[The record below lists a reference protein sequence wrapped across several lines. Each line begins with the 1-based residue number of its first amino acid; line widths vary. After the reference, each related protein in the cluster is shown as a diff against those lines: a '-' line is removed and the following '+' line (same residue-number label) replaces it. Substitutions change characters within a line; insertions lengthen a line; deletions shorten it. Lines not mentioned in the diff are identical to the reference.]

1 MLTLPYIHSLS
12 IMEKK
17 EKKAFLLKIRKYVSR
32 GDLRTIKNMIIKS
45 GGIEYANNKVK
56 ELSEKAK
63 KELTKFP
70 DSLYKDALI
79 KTVDFNIERTY

>member
-1 MLTLPYIHSLS
+1 
-12 IMEKK
+12 MEKK